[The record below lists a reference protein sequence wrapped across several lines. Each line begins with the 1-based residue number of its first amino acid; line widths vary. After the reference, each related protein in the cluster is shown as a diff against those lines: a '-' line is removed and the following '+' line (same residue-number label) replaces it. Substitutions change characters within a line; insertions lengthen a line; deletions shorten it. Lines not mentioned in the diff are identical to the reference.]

1 MTFHDLLS
9 PCRPSAVLC
18 PQVSKDAD
26 KLRTRLESKDELART
41 AQADNDQLQVK
52 LEEPLSHAR
61 DPHLPAMSPYPCPP
75 IVRPPHLTAF
85 DATWQV
91 KLEELLSESGR
102 KERALTVARSQ
113 ALEEKQ
119 KVIELEQNVA
129 WLTEAKGRFEG
140 MVTKRDAEIHEL
152 NMRATTAENAAKMLA
167 QKLNNLGA
175 KDAEASLELRPLK
188 EAQQQAGVFDPLAQL
203 PNVPVLGNLCDVIGK
218 AEGDIKALTA
228 AGGQLASMAQVD
240 VLKIDQ
246 TLPPDEGQ
254 LYSKEPVPLPYPPVL
269 MRQVCNL
276 PARSPPSSDGL
287 LSPSMACVL
296 VQFEPPPEDLPPPS
310 PPPPEES
317 GVFTGKKAESGAGQ
331 VVLPP
336 ESGRPSSRQRP
347 DQS

>member
-1 MTFHDLLS
+1 MRRELAGEKRVSGTLTDERNALKEKVQALERETAATKSEVMMTKDALDKMTEKEAAALEQGKQSHLKFSEVQIKLT
-9 PCRPSAVLC
+9 
-18 PQVSKDAD
+18 QVSKDAD

-41 AQADNDQLQVK
+41 AQADNDQL
-52 LEEPLSHAR
+52 
-61 DPHLPAMSPYPCPP
+61 
-75 IVRPPHLTAF
+75 
-85 DATWQV
+85 QV

-269 MRQVCNL
+269 MRQ
-276 PARSPPSSDGL
+276 
-287 LSPSMACVL
+287 
-296 VQFEPPPEDLPPPS
+296 FEPPPEDLPPPS